1 MNIVLPSNILFL
13 GMTGSGK
20 TYCFKKLY
28 QKYWKHKVDLTYL
41 ISPTAPYSGD
51 YEGIIKDQYILSD
64 MTNAPN
70 KIREIVDFCKQQKLK
85 KKSFSVML
93 IIDDALGVINFN
105 DDYFANMLAT
115 SRHINLTV
123 VLMMQNLTKYLS
135 PTLRNN
141 LSYIFINKIA
151 DSNIECL
158 YNLCGCWET
167 RKDTKIFLRENL
179 HEYNTIMI
187 DKKDINNPPPLIFKA

>member
-1 MNIVLPSNILFL
+1 MNISIPSNILFL

-28 QKYWKHKVDLTYL
+28 NKYWKSKTDLTYL

-51 YEGIIKDQYILSD
+51 YEGIIKDEFILSD
-64 MTNAPN
+64 MSNAKN
-70 KIREIVDFCKQQKLK
+70 KIIEIVEFCKQQKLK
-85 KKSFSVML
+85 KKSFNAML
-93 IIDDALGVINFN
+93 VIDDSIGVLNFN

-123 VLMMQNLTKYLS
+123 VIMMQNLTKYLS

-141 LSYIFINKIA
+141 LSYIFINRIS
-151 DSNIECL
+151 DSNLECL
-158 YNLCGCWET
+158 YHLCGCWEN
-167 RKDTKIFLRENL
+167 RKDLKRFLTDNL
-179 HEYNTIMI
+179 VNYQTILI
-187 DKKDINNPPPLIFKA
+187 DKKDINNPPPLVFKA